1 MVHFSFSFSCLH
13 ISNQSSPDNRSWVA
27 EENIVGAV
35 EMENSQTNSP
45 TTAIMELANMISV
58 PMALNAV
65 VRLNVADAIWQGGS
79 NNPLSAAEILS
90 AAAVGPG
97 GDAENLQRILRL
109 LTSFGVFEEHLNADA
124 TKRRYLHLC
133 EIICLIANCDFH

>member
-1 MVHFSFSFSCLH
+1 
-13 ISNQSSPDNRSWVA
+13 
-27 EENIVGAV
+27 
-35 EMENSQTNSP
+35 MENSQTNSP

-65 VRLNVADAIWQGGS
+65 VRLKVADAIWQGGS

-90 AAAVGPG
+90 AAGVGPG

-109 LTSFGVFEEHLNADA
+109 LTSFGVFEEHLDADA
-124 TKRRYLHLC
+124 TERRYSLTEVGKSLATDESGLSYGAYVLQHHQDALMRAWT
-133 EIICLIANCDFH
+133 L